1 MATSVLNLIKQ
12 HKGFENQRKVQI
24 YKAKQSPQKTKNKSK
39 IHKYNTKIANS
50 VYIQTGG
57 HNTTAT
63 TQNTEKIVRVT
74 HRVLLRHG

>member
-1 MATSVLNLIKQ
+1 M
-12 HKGFENQRKVQI
+12 
-24 YKAKQSPQKTKNKSK
+24 KTKGKYRSTKQNKA
-39 IHKYNTKIANS
+39 HKRLKTKVKYSNTIQKIANS